1 MKTNADVGYLM
12 SSNKELLDN
21 VATEVV
27 VCTKCCLWKCR
38 KKAVP
43 GVGNPESKLMLV
55 GEAPGRSEDIQGEP
69 FVGAAGKLLD
79 TLLSEIGFSRTQV
92 FITNVVKCRP
102 PENRD
107 PLPDE
112 IEMCTPY
119 LNRQIGIIQP
129 AVIIT
134 LGKHST
140 AYVLGR
146 ANLPFRSITQV
157 HGKVREAIIFGVETV
172 VFPTFHPAAAL
183 YNAQYENQIRDD
195 FQMVKKELL
204 KRERV
209 TRQ

>member
-1 MKTNADVGYLM
+1 MKINADVGYLM

-27 VCTKCCLWKCR
+27 VCTKCCLWECR
-38 KKAVP
+38 KKAVS

-112 IEMCTPY
+112 IETCTPY

-129 AVIIT
+129 AMIVT

-146 ANLPFRSITQV
+146 ANLPFRSITQEHGRV
-157 HGKVREAIIFGVETV
+157 HETVILGVKTV

-204 KRERV
+204 KREPV
-209 TRQ
+209 TR

>member
-1 MKTNADVGYLM
+1 MKINADVGYLM

-112 IEMCTPY
+112 IETCTPY

-129 AVIIT
+129 AMIIT

-140 AYVLGR
+140 ACVLNR
-146 ANLPFRSITQV
+146 ANLPFRSITQE
-157 HGKVREAIIFGVETV
+157 HGKVHEAVILGVETV

-204 KRERV
+204 KREPV
-209 TRQ
+209 TR

>member
-1 MKTNADVGYLM
+1 M

-79 TLLSEIGFSRTQV
+79 TLLSEIGFSRTPV

-112 IEMCTPY
+112 IETCTPY
-119 LNRQIGIIQP
+119 LSRQIGIIQP
-129 AVIIT
+129 AMIVT

-146 ANLPFRSITQV
+146 ANLPFRSITQEHGRV
-157 HGKVREAIIFGVETV
+157 HETVILGVKTV

-204 KRERV
+204 KREPV
-209 TRQ
+209 TR

>member
-1 MKTNADVGYLM
+1 LKTNADVGYLM

-27 VCTKCCLWKCR
+27 VCTKCCLWKNR

-79 TLLSEIGFSRTQV
+79 TLLSEIGLSRTQV

-112 IEMCTPY
+112 IETCTPY

-129 AVIIT
+129 AMIIT

-146 ANLPFRSITQV
+146 ANLPFSSITQE
-157 HGKVREAIIFGVETV
+157 HGKAHEAVILGVETV
-172 VFPTFHPAAAL
+172 IFPTFHPAATL

-195 FQMVKKELL
+195 FQIMKKELL
-204 KRERV
+204 KREPV
-209 TRQ
+209 TQ

>member
-1 MKTNADVGYLM
+1 LKINADVGYLM

-112 IEMCTPY
+112 IETCTPY
-119 LNRQIGIIQP
+119 LSRQIGIIQP
-129 AVIIT
+129 AMIVT

-146 ANLPFRSITQV
+146 ANLPFRSITQEHGRV
-157 HGKVREAIIFGVETV
+157 HETVILGVKTV

-204 KRERV
+204 KRDPV
-209 TRQ
+209 TR

>member
-1 MKTNADVGYLM
+1 MKINADVGYLM

-38 KKAVP
+38 KKAVS

-112 IEMCTPY
+112 IETCTPY

-129 AVIIT
+129 AMIVT

-146 ANLPFRSITQV
+146 ANLPFRSITQEHGRV
-157 HGKVREAIIFGVETV
+157 HETVILGVKTV

-204 KRERV
+204 KREPV
-209 TRQ
+209 TR